1 MVGRR
6 AAFPEYVDW
15 LTELRQQ
22 GGFNFVTQP
31 RDFPMNSTF
40 TNHPKARTYA
50 EIAES
55 VLNSPRVKEAILHQA
70 RKTGQSIKKVRCDAE
85 ATLEVMAHN
94 WGLQSTRVFGYSV
107 AKVLERIFDAIYVN
121 SGQVKRIRE
130 LCKSDPVDR
139 LYWAILS
146 EYVETH
152 IVHSDRPVEFFVE
165 ATRSR
170 VGKSLHPKYGLL
182 QIVLEPYLRGKKV
195 VPVTMN
201 YDKLLEEMLYSYELL
216 GFPKPKESTSDSQF
230 LLTGDQRK
238 QIKKFAHVVVGNL
251 DQNAVITLWS
261 LACVTMAQCLSNG
274 DSTVFTYVHVYSEVV
289 KLLRL
294 LEALD
299 VTVNIAVSINEDL
312 RYYLNL
318 HSELFEP
325 VDMTATNFHLK
336 LVDFPVEKEGNV
348 ARKLMERSVSRLIL
362 ATYSNTMM
370 HSICDVGCIAAII
383 LGRNAENISTM
394 EEHYRAL
401 RKILEREFIYVPG
414 NESISLQN
422 GVQRL
427 QRAGIINVFANN
439 VRVLQREQLAT
450 LWDLISPYILNFAL
464 VIEALLALDLPSYS
478 IKDVLLSSQ
487 KYIADLYARA
497 TRARI
502 RLSFLSTEPIKNA
515 GLMLIS
521 QKVLLPKDG
530 GYTLDRSAALKLLN
544 DLTALTT
551 SEYAPVENAKI

>member
-1 MVGRR
+1 MYTQMVGRR

-15 LTELRQQ
+15 LAELRQQ
-22 GGFNFVTQP
+22 GGFNFVTQS

-40 TNHPKARTYA
+40 TNHPKARTYD

-70 RKTGQSIKKVRCDAE
+70 RKTGQSIEKVRCDAE
-85 ATLEVMAHN
+85 ATLKVMAHN
-94 WGLQSTRVFGYSV
+94 WGLQSTRIFGYSV

-130 LCKSDPVDR
+130 LCKSDPVVFMPSHRTYLDFLLLSLFCFEYEVPLPAIAAGMDFMNSWFMSEVLRRSGAFFIRRSIGEDR

-182 QIVLEPYLRGKKV
+182 QIVLEPYLRGKVYDIVSYGKLEITVKKTKRALTCPSLFQKV

-216 GFPKPKESTSDSQF
+216 GFPKPKESTSGLIKARQFLNKRFGRCFVTFGEPISVRDYFGMSLHRSQFVCQSVSQPDSQF
-230 LLTGDQRK
+230 FLTGDQRK

-261 LACVTMAQCLSNG
+261 LACVAMAQCLSND
-274 DSTVFTYVHVYSEVV
+274 DSTVFTYAYVHSEVV

-336 LVDFPVEKEGNV
+336 LVDFPVEREGNV

-370 HSICDVGCIAAII
+370 HSICDVGFIAAII
-383 LGRNAENISTM
+383 LGRNADSISTI
-394 EEHYRAL
+394 EEHYR
-401 RKILEREFIYVPG
+401 
-414 NESISLQN
+414 
-422 GVQRL
+422 
-427 QRAGIINVFANN
+427 
-439 VRVLQREQLAT
+439 
-450 LWDLISPYILNFAL
+450 
-464 VIEALLALDLPSYS
+464 
-478 IKDVLLSSQ
+478 
-487 KYIADLYARA
+487 
-497 TRARI
+497 
-502 RLSFLSTEPIKNA
+502 
-515 GLMLIS
+515 
-521 QKVLLPKDG
+521 
-530 GYTLDRSAALKLLN
+530 
-544 DLTALTT
+544 
-551 SEYAPVENAKI
+551 

>member
-70 RKTGQSIKKVRCDAE
+70 RKTGQSIEKVRCDAE
-85 ATLEVMAHN
+85 TTLKVMAHN

-107 AKVLERIFDAIYVN
+107 AKVLKRIFDAIYVN

-130 LCKSDPVDR
+130 LCKSDPVVFMPSHRTYLDFLLLSLFCFEYEVPLPAIAAGMDFMNSWFMSEVLRRSGAFFIRRSIGEDR

-182 QIVLEPYLRGKKV
+182 QIVLEPYLRGKVYDIKV

-216 GFPKPKESTSDSQF
+216 GFPKPKESTSGLIKARQFLNKRFGRCFVTFGEPISVRDYFGMSLHRSQFVCQPDSQF

-325 VDMTATNFHLK
+325 VDMSATNFHLK

-394 EEHYRAL
+394 EEHYR
-401 RKILEREFIYVPG
+401 
-414 NESISLQN
+414 
-422 GVQRL
+422 
-427 QRAGIINVFANN
+427 
-439 VRVLQREQLAT
+439 
-450 LWDLISPYILNFAL
+450 
-464 VIEALLALDLPSYS
+464 
-478 IKDVLLSSQ
+478 
-487 KYIADLYARA
+487 
-497 TRARI
+497 
-502 RLSFLSTEPIKNA
+502 
-515 GLMLIS
+515 
-521 QKVLLPKDG
+521 
-530 GYTLDRSAALKLLN
+530 
-544 DLTALTT
+544 
-551 SEYAPVENAKI
+551 